1 MTRNPHPEGD
11 LQPSEQGREALDRV
25 PEEVLTEAKAALR
38 QQQEGELA
46 VLVFDSL
53 LDEQDPPEDH
63 RLRFEHPDLRID
75 LRVSVKGAEAR
86 ISGDIVPPGT
96 DARVEL
102 LFEGGDLGFVSEGCG
117 GSFSFSPI
125 RHGLTRL
132 SIRRPDSDVVVR
144 TDWFRI

>member
-1 MTRNPHPEGD
+1 MTRNPHSESD
-11 LQPSEQGREALDRV
+11 LQPSGHGGDGLDRV
-25 PEEVLTEAKAALR
+25 PEHVLVEAKAAFR
-38 QQQEGELA
+38 QHHEGELA

-53 LDEQDPPEDH
+53 LDDHDPPEDH
-63 RLRFEHPDLRID
+63 RLRFEHRNLRVD
-75 LRVSVKGAEAR
+75 LRVFVKGDEAR
-86 ISGDIVPPGT
+86 IFGDLVPTT

-102 LFEGGDLGFVSEGCG
+102 IFEGSDLSFVSDSCG

-132 SIRRPDSDVVVR
+132 SIRRPDSDVVVA